1 MPGVAPVPVGT
12 DGSSVNNILFQL
24 QNAANKVLNP
34 NIRIN

>member
-1 MPGVAPVPVGT
+1 LPGTPPVPVAT
-12 DGSSVNNILFQL
+12 DGTSSTEILFQL